1 MARNSTDQRPDESEG
16 MRLSSVVRTLS
27 IFEALAATRQIN
39 LERLAKQTSLPK
51 PTLHRFMQTLCD
63 LGYVYRDDNDEYSLT
78 LKMFSLASRALEW
91 MDLPAR
97 ARPIAERLASEL
109 GETVHVGILEED
121 HAIYMLKVETKYTLR
136 MYSRVGKAIPLYCTA
151 IGKALLSDF
160 PPAELEHYLG
170 STSLTPYTAHTVTA
184 ADKLRKELVQIRA
197 KGFSRDREEHEEGIT
212 CLAAPIRDHSQRVI
226 AALSVSWP
234 AFRFR
239 KEELDAYQRAIRG
252 AADSISSLLGYLA

>member
-1 MARNSTDQRPDESEG
+1 MARNSEG
-16 MRLSSVVRTLS
+16 QGPEENDGTRLSSVVRTLS

-39 LERLAKQTSLPK
+39 LERLARQTGLPK

-97 ARPIAERLASEL
+97 ARPIAEKLAGEL
-109 GETVHVGILEED
+109 GETVHLGILEED
-121 HAIYMLKVETKYTLR
+121 HAIYVMKVESKYTLR

-151 IGKALLSDF
+151 IGKVLLSDL
-160 PPAELEHYLG
+160 PPEELDRYLE
-170 STSLTPYTAHTVTA
+170 SASLIPYTAHTITA
-184 ADKLRKELVQIRA
+184 GEKLRKELAQIQA
-197 KGFSRDREEHEEGIT
+197 KGYSRDREEHEEGII
-212 CLAAPIRDHSQRVI
+212 CVAAPIRDYSQRVI

-234 AFRFR
+234 AFRFK
-239 KEELDAYQRAIRG
+239 KEELDAHQRAIR
-252 AADSISSLLGYLA
+252 AAAGSISRLLGYLG